1 MQRNE
6 YMESWWENRNNM
18 GDEYRRGAYRACE
31 AYKNSMEHDSTI
43 LEVRE
48 TIWDDEVYDFVGTL
62 RKAGIDEFAITQR
75 STNNID
81 LAVAL
86 ERVGCVLK
94 GTTAVIRRNDHNEI
108 VNGLKFRLIG

>member
-1 MQRNE
+1 MQRNDYFE
-6 YMESWWENRNNM
+6 KCIEDRKALVE
-18 GDEYRRGAYRACE
+18 EFTRGAYRACE
-31 AYKNSMEHDSTI
+31 AYMGSKNKGSDI

-108 VNGLKFRLIG
+108 VNGLKFRIIG